1 MRTLAVAA
9 FLLAGSLAARAQEPP
24 PQPPPGQPPTT
35 PAPAPAPAPAPPP
48 KPAGPSKWFVG
59 GGFGA
64 TFGTV
69 DTISIAP
76 LVGYHVGPRFDV
88 GTQLFYQWVDDSRYS
103 PSLKTSD
110 YGGTLFARFRV
121 FRALFLEGDYQ
132 YTNYEYQ
139 DALGQ
144 KHRASYDA

>member
-1 MRTLAVAA
+1 MSKSRIVLGAAVLSAA
-9 FLLAGSLAARAQEPP
+9 LSAWAQTPP
-24 PQPPPGQPPTT
+24 PPVPPPTPT
-35 PAPAPAPAPAPPP
+35 PAPAPAPAPQETPPP
-48 KPAGPSKWFVG
+48 PQHAGPSKWFAG

-76 LVGYHVGPRFDV
+76 LVGYHVVPRFDV

-121 FRALFLEGDYQ
+121 FRSLFLEGDYQ

-139 DALGQ
+139 D
-144 KHRASYDA
+144 